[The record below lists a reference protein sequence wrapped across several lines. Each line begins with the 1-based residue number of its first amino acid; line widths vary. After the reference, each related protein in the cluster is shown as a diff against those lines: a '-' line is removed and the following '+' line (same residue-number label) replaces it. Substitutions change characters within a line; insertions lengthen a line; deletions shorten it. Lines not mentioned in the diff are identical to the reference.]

1 MTKARKF
8 SKTPENFG
16 KGEPEGVI
24 AAETANN
31 AMVGPSLVP
40 LLTLSVP
47 GSPTAAV
54 LLGGLLIHG
63 IFPGPNLFTDYP
75 EVSWTFINSLL
86 VGQVLMVVFG
96 LSLCGLAAR
105 VIVLPEKLFSG
116 GGVGAGGF
124 WYLQRST
131 FLFGCFSDG
140 GVGRRHVG
148 AAEIRIFGGAVSA
161 GHRAWPHRGIQ
172 FCRGEYYRRCWR
184 WHVSILFRRRF
195 KPRAVGDNCAVR
207 RFQLLARRGRAKK
220 MNRQSNRRR
229 YGGAV
234 GGKVG
239 RFVAAFAGDLLVLA
253 FAVVAVVASFRT
265 GAGGGHIISRVLA
278 SALMLFFRVG
288 RMRYEIFRRPASPP
302 LSVALGR
309 RLLPGTL
316 IFVAYVVVCDII
328 GFYLSALLAFV
339 LLAAC
344 YNAAP
349 WDKRQMG
356 LLAFATAIVMGGV
369 LFLFDFVLRVQTPE
383 PFWID

>member
-1 MTKARKF
+1 
-8 SKTPENFG
+8 
-16 KGEPEGVI
+16 
-24 AAETANN
+24 
-31 AMVGPSLVP
+31 
-40 LLTLSVP
+40 
-47 GSPTAAV
+47 
-54 LLGGLLIHG
+54 
-63 IFPGPNLFTDYP
+63 
-75 EVSWTFINSLL
+75 
-86 VGQVLMVVFG
+86 
-96 LSLCGLAAR
+96 
-105 VIVLPEKLFSG
+105 
-116 GGVGAGGF
+116 
-124 WYLQRST
+124 
-131 FLFGCFSDG
+131 
-140 GVGRRHVG
+140 
-148 AAEIRIFGGAVSA
+148 
-161 GHRAWPHRGIQ
+161 
-172 FCRGEYYRRCWR
+172 
-184 WHVSILFRRRF
+184 
-195 KPRAVGDNCAVR
+195 
-207 RFQLLARRGRAKK
+207 

-265 GAGGGHIISRVLA
+265 GPAEAYYFPRLA
-278 SALMLFFRVG
+278 SALMLFFALANAVRN
-288 RMRYEIFRRPASPP
+288 FRRPASPP